1 MLLDGERQLREL
13 RKQEVEP
20 LSDLVRFKSFVTKFG
35 GILEE
40 GKKVEKMEV
49 EVGRRFLWGKRRQRM
64 EMRGMIGVR
73 RVPRA
78 IREIRSIRGI
88 LPIRG
93 MCTALMDTGGRVR
106 DIRDRMGSPTE
117 GLGIRI
123 IVTDDKVYL
132 ALFVAFKRLQW
143 ESGLD

>member
-1 MLLDGERQLREL
+1 
-13 RKQEVEP
+13 
-20 LSDLVRFKSFVTKFG
+20 
-35 GILEE
+35 
-40 GKKVEKMEV
+40 MET
-49 EVGRRFLWGKRRQRM
+49 
-64 EMRGMIGVR
+64 RGMIGVR

-93 MCTALMDTGGRVR
+93 MCTALMDTGGRAR
-106 DIRDRMGSPTE
+106 DIRDRMGSLTE

-143 ESGLD
+143 ESGLDWMKGGCGGWIITTKLS